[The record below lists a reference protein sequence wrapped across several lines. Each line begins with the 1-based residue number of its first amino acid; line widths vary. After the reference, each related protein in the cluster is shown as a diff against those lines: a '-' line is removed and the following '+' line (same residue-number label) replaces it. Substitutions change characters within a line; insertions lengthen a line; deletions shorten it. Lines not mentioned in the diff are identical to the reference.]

1 VAGDIIKTLSDQDPP
16 SSSESAIRN
25 NKTKKKRRIRTQ
37 TRPSTPSVRL
47 VHQLQNVADKER
59 ESPITT
65 E

>member
-37 TRPSTPSVRL
+37 TRPSVRL